1 MGLRLNSNA
10 LSLALAKNIHKNT
23 DKFSREA
30 LKISTGKRINYAGDD
45 AAGAAIVSKLKAEL
59 AGFKQAKRNA
69 NDALS
74 LVQTSEGS
82 LNEVNNILLR
92 MRELALQG
100 TSDSLAW
107 EDAAII
113 DMEFFQ
119 LKDEIDR
126 ISAVTSYNG
135 IPLLKGKNK
144 TLDFQVGIHSGKNNV
159 ISLNLGAT
167 NTTTESLGIGNLGV
181 YYRVDSEDTLG
192 EIDKAL
198 STVSM
203 QRAYLGAKQER
214 LAFAASHIDSTILH
228 KEDARSVI
236 EDVDYAES
244 ISKMV
249 KAKIMQDFSV
259 AALAQANSMPST
271 LLKLL

>member
-10 LSLALAKNIHKNT
+10 LSMALARNISKNT
-23 DKFSREA
+23 DLFSREA
-30 LKISTGKRINYAGDD
+30 MKVSTGKRIIYAGDD
-45 AAGAAIVSKLKAEL
+45 PAGAAITTRIKADL

-82 LNEVNNILLR
+82 LNEINNILLR
-92 MRELALQG
+92 MRELSLQG
-100 TSDSLAW
+100 VSDTLSW
-107 EDAAII
+107 EDAEII

-135 IPLLKGKNK
+135 IPLLTGKNK

-159 ISLNLGAT
+159 IQLNLEAT
-167 NTTTESLGIGNLGV
+167 NTTTDALGIGDLGV
-181 YYRVDSEDTLG
+181 YYRVDSEDTLE
-192 EIDKAL
+192 EIDSAL
-198 STVSM
+198 TTVSK

-214 LAFAASHIDSTILH
+214 LAFAASHIDSTIFH
-228 KEDARSVI
+228 KEDARAVI

-244 ISKMV
+244 VSKMV

-259 AALAQANSMPST
+259 AALAQAIVKRERS
-271 LLKLL
+271 LVYL